1 MYFLSG
7 TYLLITAKNAIKY
20 LSEKLKLPKE
30 QSLSKKFLY
39 LPKVFFQYSLKVLNW
54 LLFRLFLVGCFV
66 FCFLVLYFY
75 LIIPEI
81 SELLDG
87 RDKGSVEIR
96 DLNGINFAS
105 RGRQFSNDLTPQNI
119 PKLIHDS
126 IIAVEDKRFYS
137 HLGISPRGILS
148 AIRINLEEGRS
159 PFKGHGGSTITQQVS
174 KLICLGKTEIK
185 NDLECRRQT
194 LGRKIIEIPFSFA
207 LELKFTKK
215 EILSIYVNRVYLG
228 GGANGF
234 EAAAYR
240 YFRKKSHN
248 LNLSEAAMLSG
259 LLTAPSKFSPVNRI
273 DLARE
278 RGSIVLRL
286 MREQGYISESEY
298 LDANSRPAKLHPQAQ
313 KKIGEDFANWII
325 RNAPDSLSNDT
336 TEDIVIN
343 TTFDPKIQIVVEK
356 AYKNILSDR
365 LKADSKAQIAI
376 VVMEKNGAVRA
387 IVGGRELKES
397 KNYFNRATQ
406 AKRQPGS
413 AFKPFVYA
421 TALDLGYSPFSIA
434 NDRRLSVKVP
444 GFKEYSPKNYNDK
457 YIGST
462 TLINAL
468 SNSINTIAVELGNS
482 IGYGRIKDTAK
493 NFGIGSEIS
502 LNPSM
507 SLGTSEVSLI
517 ELTSAY
523 AGILNKGISIKPFGL
538 KELSLKGDGFTIIE
552 HKAYLG
558 NRVISEGAS
567 EALIYM
573 LSQVI
578 EKGTGVRAKIK
589 DWGLAGKTGTTQN
602 ARDAWFLGFSSEYV
616 VGVWMGKDDNTP
628 LEGVTGG
635 TLPAEI
641 WRSIM
646 LNLKPFHS
654 KESQEMSLSVIVNA
668 DEIKKGL
675 EEMPKNSNLKDYGNE
690 SFFERVIKSFSN

>member
-1 MYFLSG
+1 M
-7 TYLLITAKNAIKY
+7 
-20 LSEKLKLPKE
+20 PKE
-30 QSLSKKFLY
+30 QSFLKKLYY
-39 LPKVFFQYSLKVLNW
+39 LPKVFLQYALKAFNW
-54 LLFRLFLVGCFV
+54 LLLRFFLIGCFI
-66 FCFLVLYFY
+66 FSFLVLYFY

-87 RDKGSVEIR
+87 RDRGSVEIT
-96 DLNGINFAS
+96 DLNGVNFAS
-105 RGRQFSNDLTPQNI
+105 RGRQFSNDLTPLNI

-137 HLGISPRGILS
+137 HLGVSPRGILS
-148 AIRINLEEGRS
+148 AIRINLKEGRS

-174 KLICLGKTEIK
+174 KLICLGKKENK
-185 NDLECRRQT
+185 NDLDCRRQT

-240 YFRKKSHN
+240 YFRKKSHT

-259 LLTAPSKFSPVNRI
+259 LLTAPSKYSPLNRI

-298 LDANSRPAKLHPQAQ
+298 QSAISQPAKLHPQA
-313 KKIGEDFANWII
+313 KTKVGEDFANWII
-325 RNAPDSLSNDT
+325 RNAPDILSNDT

-343 TTFDPKIQIVVEK
+343 TTFDPKIQTVVEE
-356 AYKNILSDR
+356 AYKNILSNR
-365 LKADSKAQIAI
+365 LKADSNAQIAI

-444 GFKEYSPKNYNDK
+444 GFKEYSPKNYNDE

-462 TLINAL
+462 TLITAL
-468 SNSINTIAVELGNS
+468 SNSINTIAVEIGNS

-493 NFGIGSEIS
+493 KLGIDSQIS

-523 AGILNKGISIKPFGL
+523 AGILNKGVSIKPFGL
-538 KELSLKGDGFTIIE
+538 KELSLKGDSFPIIE
-552 HKAYLG
+552 HKVYLG
-558 NRVISEGAS
+558 NQAISEGAS
-567 EALIYM
+567 EALVYM
-573 LSQVI
+573 LNQVI

-602 ARDAWFLGFSSEYV
+602 ARDAWFLGFSSQYV

-646 LNLKPFHS
+646 LSLKPLHS
-654 KESQEMSLSVIVNA
+654 KESQEMSLPVIVNT

-675 EEMPKNSNLKDYGNE
+675 EEVPKNINLKDYRNA
-690 SFFERVIKSFSN
+690 SFFERIIKSFSN

>member
-1 MYFLSG
+1 MKLS
-7 TYLLITAKNAIKY
+7 K
-20 LSEKLKLPKE
+20 EK
-30 QSLSKKFLY
+30 SLSKKIRY
-39 LPKVFFQYSLKVLNW
+39 LPKVFFQYSLKALNW
-54 LLFRLFLVGCFV
+54 LLFRLFLIGCFV
-66 FCFLVLYFY
+66 FSFLVLYFY

-87 RDKGSVEIR
+87 RDRGSVEIT
-96 DLNGINFAS
+96 DLNGVNFAS

-148 AIRINLEEGRS
+148 AIRINLQEGRS

-259 LLTAPSKFSPVNRI
+259 LLTAPSKFSPVNSI
-273 DLARE
+273 DLARD

-298 LDANSRPAKLHPQAQ
+298 IEANSQPANLHPQAQ

-325 RNAPDSLSNDT
+325 RNAPDILSNDT

-343 TTFDPKIQIVVEK
+343 TTFDPKIQIVVER

-538 KELSLKGDGFTIIE
+538 KELSLKGDGFPIIE

-573 LSQVI
+573 LSKVI
-578 EKGTGVRAKIK
+578 EEGTGIRAKIK

-602 ARDAWFLGFSSEYV
+602 ARDAWFLGFSSKYV

-646 LNLKPFHS
+646 LGLKTLHP
-654 KESQEMSLSVIVNA
+654 KESQEISLPVIVNA

-675 EEMPKNSNLKDYGNE
+675 EEMPKNSNQKDYGNE